1 MGRVPD
7 RSRRLNSRSVRFIP
21 YAEARQQP
29 NIVVDGA
36 PLPSSLLT
44 LSHWP
49 NNQSPAAVRRDT
61 STATVFAWLD
71 APELH
76 ITAPFVT
83 NNHFD
88 EDGLFSV
95 FALTDP
101 QRALANRELLI
112 AASFAGDF
120 GVVRRRD
127 AARLCFIIEALT
139 DPASGAL
146 PAEVFAA
153 PDRVV
158 ALYQA
163 VLPLL
168 PEILRDLQQGSPR
181 FGTLWAVQ
189 DKHLD
194 ESEAQ
199 LADGTVTIEELPD
212 IDLAIVR
219 IPPQPEPRPV
229 RRYLEDELAAV
240 HPFAVNSATG
250 CTRLLRVQGQ
260 HYEFE
265 YRYESWLQIASRR
278 VPLRVRLDGVVERLN
293 EVETGAPEWIAE
305 DPMTGIVPRLRRRDA
320 SPSTLSLETV
330 VAELRN
336 AFNSAPVAWDPY
348 DWTKSGP
355 T

>member
-1 MGRVPD
+1 M
-7 RSRRLNSRSVRFIP
+7 RFIP

-76 ITAPFVT
+76 ISAPFVT

-95 FALTDP
+95 FALTEP
-101 QRALANRELLI
+101 QQALAMRELLV

-139 DPASGAL
+139 DPTNGAL

-168 PEILRDLQQGSPR
+168 PQIIRDLQQGSPR
-181 FGTLWAVQ
+181 FGVLWAAQ
-189 DKHLD
+189 DQHLD
-194 ESEAQ
+194 ASEAL
-199 LADGTVTIEELPD
+199 LADGSVTIEELPD

-219 IPPQPEPRPV
+219 IPPQLEPRRV
-229 RRYLEDELAAV
+229 RRYLEDEQAAV
-240 HPFAVNSATG
+240 HPFAVNTATN
-250 CTRLLRVQGQ
+250 CTRLLRIQGQ
-260 HYEFE
+260 HYELE
-265 YRYESWLQIASRR
+265 YRYESWLQIVSRR
-278 VPLRVRLDGVVERLN
+278 VPLRVRLEGVAERLN
-293 EVETGAPEWIAE
+293 ALESAAPMWIADE
-305 DPMTGIVPRLRRRDA
+305 PMTAIVPRLRRSDA
-320 SPSTLSLETV
+320 SPSTLSVTTV
-330 VAELRN
+330 IAELRK
-336 AFNSAPVAWDPY
+336 AFNSASVAWDPY
-348 DWTKSGP
+348 DWTKPGP
-355 T
+355 A

>member
-1 MGRVPD
+1 M
-7 RSRRLNSRSVRFIP
+7 RFIP

-71 APELH
+71 MPEPK
-76 ITAPFVT
+76 ITAPFVS

-95 FALTDP
+95 FALTEP
-101 QRALANRELLI
+101 QQALAARELLI

-127 AARLCFIIEALT
+127 AARLCFVIEALT
-139 DPASGAL
+139 DPANGAL
-146 PAEVFAA
+146 PAAVFAA

-158 ALYQA
+158 ALYRA
-163 VLPLL
+163 VSPLL
-168 PEILRDLQQGSPR
+168 PAIIRDLQNGSPR
-181 FGTLWAVQ
+181 FGALWAAQ
-189 DKHLD
+189 DAHLD
-194 ESEAQ
+194 ASEAL
-199 LADGTVTIEELPD
+199 LADGAVTIEERPE

-219 IPPQPEPRPV
+219 IPPQLSPRPV
-229 RRYLEDELAAV
+229 RRYLEDEQAAV
-240 HPFAVNSATG
+240 HPFAVNTATP

-265 YRYESWLQIASRR
+265 YRYESWLQIVSRR

-293 EVETGAPEWIAE
+293 ALEPAAPMWIAD
-305 DPMTGIVPRLRRRDA
+305 DPMTGIVPRLRRGDT

-330 VAELRN
+330 IAELCD

-348 DWTKSGP
+348 DWTRP
-355 T
+355 APA

>member
-1 MGRVPD
+1 M
-7 RSRRLNSRSVRFIP
+7 RFIP
-21 YAEARQQP
+21 CAEARQQP
-29 NIVVDGA
+29 NFVVDGA
-36 PLPSSLLT
+36 PLPSSLLS

-71 APELH
+71 QPEPK

-95 FALTDP
+95 FALTEP
-101 QRALANRELLI
+101 QQALAARELLI

-127 AARLCFIIEALT
+127 AARLCFVIEALT
-139 DPASGAL
+139 DPASSPL
-146 PAEVFAA
+146 PADVFAA

-168 PEILRDLQQGSPR
+168 PEIIHDLQQGSPR
-181 FGTLWAVQ
+181 FGALWVRQ
-189 DKHLD
+189 DAHLAD
-194 ESEAQ
+194 SEAL
-199 LADGTVTIEELPD
+199 LADGTATIEELPD

-219 IPPQPEPRPV
+219 IPPQLKRQRV
-229 RRYLEDELAAV
+229 RRYLEDEQAAV
-240 HPFAVNSATG
+240 HPFAVNTATS

-265 YRYESWLQIASRR
+265 YRYESWLQIVSRR
-278 VPLRVRLDGVVERLN
+278 VPLRVRLEGAVERLN
-293 EVETGAPEWIAE
+293 ELEAGAPMWIADE
-305 DPMTGIVPRLRRRDA
+305 PMTGIVPRLRRSDG
-320 SPSTLSLETV
+320 SPSRLSVDAV
-330 VAELRN
+330 VAQLRH
-336 AFNSAPVAWDPY
+336 AFNTAPVAWDPY
-348 DWTKSGP
+348 DWTKPGP
-355 T
+355 A

>member
-1 MGRVPD
+1 M
-7 RSRRLNSRSVRFIP
+7 RFIP

-49 NNQSPAAVRRDT
+49 NNQSPAGARRDT
-61 STATVFAWLD
+61 STATVFAWLENPEPPVS
-71 APELH
+71 APC
-76 ITAPFVT
+76 VT

-95 FALTDP
+95 FALTEP
-101 QRALANRELLI
+101 RQALAMRELLI

-146 PAEVFAA
+146 PATVFAA

-168 PEILRDLQQGSPR
+168 PEIVRDLQQGSPG
-181 FGTLWAVQ
+181 FGALWAAQ
-189 DKHLD
+189 DEHLGA
-194 ESEAQ
+194 SVAL

-219 IPPQPEPRPV
+219 IPSQLPPRRV
-229 RRYLEDELAAV
+229 RRYLEDEQAAV
-240 HPFAVNSATG
+240 HPFAVNTATS

-265 YRYESWLQIASRR
+265 YRYESWLQIVSRR
-278 VPLRVRLDGVVERLN
+278 VPFRVRLDSVVERLN
-293 EVETGAPEWIAE
+293 ALETAAPMWIAD
-305 DPMTGIVPRLRRRDA
+305 DPMTGIVPRLRRSDA

-330 VAELRN
+330 IAELRS
-336 AFNSAPVAWDPY
+336 AFRSAPVAWDPY
-348 DWTKSGP
+348 DWTKPGP
-355 T
+355 A

>member
-1 MGRVPD
+1 M
-7 RSRRLNSRSVRFIP
+7 RFIP

-49 NNQSPAAVRRDT
+49 NNQSPAAARRDT

-71 APELH
+71 KPEPQVS
-76 ITAPFVT
+76 APFVT

-95 FALTDP
+95 FALTEP
-101 QRALANRELLI
+101 QQALAMRDLLT

-127 AARLCFIIEALT
+127 AARLCFVIEALT

-146 PAEVFAA
+146 PAAVFAA

-168 PEILRDLQQGSPR
+168 PEIVRDLQQGSPR
-181 FGTLWAVQ
+181 FGALWAVQ
-189 DKHLD
+189 DKHLSA
-194 ESEAQ
+194 SETL
-199 LADGTVTIEELPD
+199 LADGTVAIEELAD

-219 IPPQPEPRPV
+219 IPPQLEARPV
-229 RRYLEDELAAV
+229 RRYLDDEQAV
-240 HPFAVNSATG
+240 LHPFAVNSATS

-278 VPLRVRLDGVVERLN
+278 VPLRVQLEGVVERLN
-293 EVETGAPEWIAE
+293 ALEPAAPMWIAD
-305 DPMTGIVPRLRRRDA
+305 DPMTGIVPRLRRSDA

-330 VAELRN
+330 VAELRS

-348 DWTKSGP
+348 DWTKPGP
-355 T
+355 A

>member
-1 MGRVPD
+1 
-7 RSRRLNSRSVRFIP
+7 VRFIP

-36 PLPSSLLT
+36 PLPSTLLT

-49 NNQSPAAVRRDT
+49 NNQSPAGARRDT

-71 APELH
+71 KPEPQ
-76 ITAPFVT
+76 ISVPFVT

-95 FALTDP
+95 FALTEP
-101 QRALANRELLI
+101 QQAQAMRELLI

-127 AARLCFIIEALT
+127 AARLCFIIEALS

-146 PAEVFAA
+146 PATVFAA

-168 PEILRDLQQGSPR
+168 PEIVRDLQQGSPR
-181 FGTLWAVQ
+181 FGALWAVQ
-189 DKHLD
+189 DAHLRV
-194 ESEAQ
+194 SEAL
-199 LADGTVTIEELPD
+199 LADGSVTIEELAD
-212 IDLAIVR
+212 VDLAIVR
-219 IPPQPEPRPV
+219 IPPQLAARPV
-229 RRYLEDELAAV
+229 RRYLEDEQAAV
-240 HPFAVNSATG
+240 HPFAVNSATR

-278 VPLRVRLDGVVERLN
+278 VPLRVRLEGVVERLN
-293 EVETGAPEWIAE
+293 ALEADAPRWIAD
-305 DPMTGIVPRLRRRDA
+305 DPMTGIVPRLRRSDG
-320 SPSTLSLETV
+320 SPSTLSLEAV
-330 VAELRN
+330 VAELRS

-348 DWTKSGP
+348 DWTKPGP
-355 T
+355 A

>member
-1 MGRVPD
+1 
-7 RSRRLNSRSVRFIP
+7 VRFIP
-21 YAEARQQP
+21 YAEARSQP

-36 PLPSSLLT
+36 PLPGSLLT

-49 NNQSPAAVRRDT
+49 NNESPAAVRRDT

-71 APELH
+71 QPEPK

-95 FALTDP
+95 FALTEP
-101 QRALANRELLI
+101 QQALAARELLI

-139 DPASGAL
+139 DPASSTL
-146 PAEVFAA
+146 PAAVFAA

-168 PEILRDLQQGSPR
+168 PAIIADLQQGSPR
-181 FGTLWAVQ
+181 FGALWARQ
-189 DKHLD
+189 DAHLAD
-194 ESEAQ
+194 SEAR
-199 LADGTVTIEELPD
+199 LADGSVSIQELPD

-219 IPPQPEPRPV
+219 IPPQLEPRRV
-229 RRYLEDELAAV
+229 RRYLEDEQAAV
-240 HPFAVNSATG
+240 HPFAVNTATS
-250 CTRLLRVQGQ
+250 CTRLLRVQGR

-265 YRYESWLQIASRR
+265 YRYESWLQIVSRR
-278 VPLRVRLDGVVERLN
+278 VPLRVRLEGVVQRLN
-293 EVETGAPEWIAE
+293 ELEAGPPMWVADE
-305 DPMTGIVPRLRRRDA
+305 PMTGIVPRLRRGDG
-320 SPSTLSLETV
+320 SPSTLSVDTV
-330 VAELRN
+330 VAGLCD

-348 DWTKSGP
+348 DWTKPGP
-355 T
+355 V

>member
-1 MGRVPD
+1 M
-7 RSRRLNSRSVRFIP
+7 RFIP
-21 YAEARQQP
+21 CAEARQQP

-71 APELH
+71 RPEPRVSV
-76 ITAPFVT
+76 PFVT

-95 FALTDP
+95 FALTEP
-101 QRALANRELLI
+101 QQAMEARELLI

-127 AARLCFIIEALT
+127 AARLCFIIESLT

-146 PAEVFAA
+146 PAAVFAA

-168 PEILRDLQQGSPR
+168 PEIIRDLRDGSPR
-181 FGTLWAVQ
+181 YGVLWAAQ
-189 DKHLD
+189 DKHLAD
-194 ESEAQ
+194 SEA
-199 LADGTVTIEELPD
+199 LVADGAVTIEELPD

-219 IPPQPEPRPV
+219 IPPQLSPRPV
-229 RRYLEDELAAV
+229 RRYLEDEQAAV
-240 HPFAVNSATG
+240 HPFAVNTATR

-265 YRYESWLQIASRR
+265 YRYESWLQIVSRR
-278 VPLRVRLDGVVERLN
+278 VPLRVRLDGLVDRLN
-293 EVETGAPEWIAE
+293 ALEPDAPRWIAD
-305 DPMTGIVPRLRRRDA
+305 DPMTGIVPRLRRSDA
-320 SPSTLSLETV
+320 SPSTLSLETMV
-330 VAELRN
+330 DELRS

-348 DWTKSGP
+348 DWTRP
-355 T
+355 APA